1 MVKVKICGIT
11 NLDDAL
17 MAADL
22 GADALGFNFYER
34 SLRYISP
41 RKARQIINK
50 LPSFIQT
57 VGIFIE
63 DSPKEINEICDY
75 AGITTVQLHD
85 EKMSLKDTLKVVPRI
100 VKTFRVHS
108 KFQVSEVKWFYEKT
122 GVNAFLF
129 DAYHEKMLGGTG
141 KQIQIELAK
150 KLTASVE
157 KYAYVIIAG
166 GLNEKNVQS
175 VVKTVKPY
183 AIDVASGIE
192 SDIGKKDPKKMKQFI
207 ERAKSVLR

>member
-17 MAADL
+17 AAAEF

-41 RKARQIINK
+41 RKARQIIDK

-57 VGIFIE
+57 VGIFID
-63 DSPKEINEICDY
+63 DSPKEINAICDY
-75 AGITTVQLHD
+75 VGITAAQLHD
-85 EKMSLKDTLKVVPRI
+85 ETMSLKDTLKVVPRI
-100 VKTFRVHS
+100 IKTFRVHS

-122 GVNAFLF
+122 GVNTFLF

-157 KYAYVIIAG
+157 KYGYVVIAG
-166 GLNEKNVQS
+166 GLNETNVEK
-175 VVKTVKPY
+175 VVKAVKPY

-192 SDIGKKDPKKMKQFI
+192 SDIGKKDLRKMKQFI
-207 ERAKSVLR
+207 ERAKSA